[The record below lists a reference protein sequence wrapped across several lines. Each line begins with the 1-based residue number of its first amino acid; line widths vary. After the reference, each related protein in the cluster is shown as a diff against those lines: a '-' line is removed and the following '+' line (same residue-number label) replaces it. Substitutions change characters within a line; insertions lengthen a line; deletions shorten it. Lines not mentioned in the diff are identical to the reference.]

1 MIIRKFETYDF
12 EGVLNI
18 EMEAFTEHNPFVY
31 MNFYEMNNEGF
42 FVASINKLIVGFV
55 MGYQS
60 EIKEGRIFSLA
71 VKKEYQGM
79 GIGRHLMATIL
90 NVFLQQGLRSATL
103 EVRASNHI
111 ARKLYRDLGFI
122 ECWVEQGYYSD
133 GENGVIMKKQLS
145 PLYRT
150 SDIQGISTNIPFTPD
165 NDIRTLNKF

>member
-1 MIIRKFETYDF
+1 MIIRKFEPCDF

-42 FVASINKLIVGFV
+42 FVASINNLIVGFV

-60 EIKEGRIFSLA
+60 DVNEGRIFSLA

-79 GIGRHLMATIL
+79 KIGSQLMATIL

-103 EVRASNHI
+103 EVRVSNHI
-111 ARKLYRDLGFI
+111 ARKLYSDLGFI

-133 GENGVIMKKQLS
+133 GENGIIMKKQLS
-145 PLYRT
+145 PLYR
-150 SDIQGISTNIPFTPD
+150 ISNLPDVSLKIPVIPD
-165 NDIRTLNKF
+165 SAIRMPHRF

>member
-1 MIIRKFETYDF
+1 MIIRKFEPYDF

-31 MNFYEMNNEGF
+31 MNFYEMSNEGF
-42 FVASINKLIVGFV
+42 FVASVNDLIVGFV

-60 EIKEGRIFSLA
+60 AFNEGRIFSLA
-71 VKKEYQGM
+71 VKREYQGI
-79 GIGRHLMATIL
+79 GIGSQLMATII
-90 NVFLQQGLRSATL
+90 NVFLQQGLRSAIL

-133 GENGVIMKKQLS
+133 GENGIIMKKQLS
-145 PLYRT
+145 PLYRSGNI
-150 SDIQGISTNIPFTPD
+150 SDLSLKISFKPDGIGMLDRI
-165 NDIRTLNKF
+165 